1 MLSYQMQMR
10 KSPRRW
16 GNHCGQH
23 NKLAQALQKR
33 SDSVPCLK
41 GQTLSGREIHT
52 EGLSIPKSG
61 KASLVMKS
69 ENDNKGRATLPVL
82 RLSISAKA
90 LAASASGY
98 SPPIRTLSF
107 PAAIQSN
114 SCVECARNS
123 SGSTDVIK
131 EHGVTRR
138 ASHPK

>member
-69 ENDNKGRATLPVL
+69 ENDNKGRATIYLLSCGFPYRPRPWLLL
-82 RLSISAKA
+82 RAD
-90 LAASASGY
+90 
-98 SPPIRTLSF
+98 TL
-107 PAAIQSN
+107 
-114 SCVECARNS
+114 
-123 SGSTDVIK
+123 
-131 EHGVTRR
+131 RR
-138 ASHPK
+138 FEL